1 MKYREFTCAVCG
13 VKAIDRSPAQKR
25 LYCSGECNTRAYRE
39 RRGLILDLKT
49 TCCTYN
55 KEVLCLDDDC
65 ASCGWNPRV
74 EQKRKE
80 ALAYG

>member
-13 VKAIDRSPAQKR
+13 AKGIDRSPAQKR
-25 LYCSGECNTRAYRE
+25 MYCSDECNTRAFRV
-39 RRGLILDLKT
+39 RRGYELKT
-49 TCCTYN
+49 SIPSCIYN

-65 ASCGWNPRV
+65 ESCGWNPKV